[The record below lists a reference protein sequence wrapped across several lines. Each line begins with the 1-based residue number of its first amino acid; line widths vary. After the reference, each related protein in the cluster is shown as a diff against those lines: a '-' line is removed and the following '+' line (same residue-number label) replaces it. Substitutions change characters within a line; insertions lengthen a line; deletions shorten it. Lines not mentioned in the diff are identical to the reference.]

1 MRLADPAGVGKLE
14 AMNTEWDCI
23 VIGGGAAGLSAAL
36 VLGRARRRTLVVDAG
51 AQSNLAA
58 RGIGGLLG
66 FDGTPPADLYRLGRE
81 QLAAYSSVEFRRG
94 EVVGAAG
101 GFTVELAD
109 GTRERARTVLLA
121 AGMDYR
127 GPDVTG
133 IDELWGTS
141 VFHCPF
147 CHGWE
152 MRDAPLAVLAKGDRA
167 VHSALLLRGWTD
179 DIVVLGDGPA
189 DLDDAQRTLLAS
201 AGIRVDERRIVRF
214 VSREGELTAVEFADG
229 DSLARRGALVA
240 ATLHQRSK
248 LAEQLGVD
256 TVAGPVSADAIVID
270 PFHRTSV
277 EGVFAAGDVSAGMP
291 QVAAAVAA
299 GSLAGVAVVQYLVA
313 GDVGLPVAP
322 WPVRL
327 EMQNVSA

>member
-1 MRLADPAGVGKLE
+1 MADSASVGKLE
-14 AMNTEWDCI
+14 YVKAEWDCI

-58 RGIGGLLG
+58 HGIGGLLG
-66 FDGTPPADLYRLGRE
+66 FDGTPPADLYARGRE
-81 QLAAYSSVEFRRG
+81 QLTSYPSVEVRRG
-94 EVVGAAG
+94 EVISAAA

-127 GPDVTG
+127 GPDIEG
-133 IDELWGTS
+133 IGELWGTS

-152 MRDAPLAVLAKGDRA
+152 MRDAPLAVVAKGDRA
-167 VHSALLLRGWTD
+167 VHTALLLRGWTD
-179 DIVVLGDGPA
+179 DIVVLGDGSA
-189 DLDDAQRTLLAS
+189 DLDEGQRTLLAS
-201 AGIRVDERRIVRF
+201 AGIRVDDRRIARF
-214 VSREGELTAVEFADG
+214 SSHGGELTAIEFTDG

-240 ATLHQRSK
+240 ATLHQRSD
-248 LAEQLGVD
+248 LVAHLGVD
-256 TVAGPVSADAIVID
+256 TVAGPLSADGIVID

-299 GSLAGVAVVQYLVA
+299 GSLAGATVMQYLMA
-313 GDVGLPVAP
+313 DDVGLPVPP
-322 WPVRL
+322 WPTQK
-327 EMQNVSA
+327 EKIDA